1 MQYSLTIIYI
11 VNHKSDNCVLVC
23 QVEEMCWV
31 VPDGPYGEYVHCY
44 TVQCSNSP
52 IVHLTW
58 PWLVPRLDTFTV
70 HTEDKSIYSA
80 PIEDKSIYSAP
91 IEGKWICSAP
101 IEGKSIYS
109 APIEGKSIYSAPI
122 EGKSIYS
129 APRGQSIY
137 SAPRGQDN
145 LQYTKR
151 TSKFTVH
158 QEDKSIYSAPRGQF
172 NLQCT
177 YMTSQFTVHLQ

>member
-70 HTEDKSIYSA
+70 HTEEKSIYSA
-80 PIEDKSIYSAP
+80 PIED
-91 IEGKWICSAP
+91 
-101 IEGKSIYS
+101 KSIYS

-151 TSKFTVH
+151 TSQFTVH
-158 QEDKSIYSAPRGQF
+158 QEDKSIYSAPRGEF